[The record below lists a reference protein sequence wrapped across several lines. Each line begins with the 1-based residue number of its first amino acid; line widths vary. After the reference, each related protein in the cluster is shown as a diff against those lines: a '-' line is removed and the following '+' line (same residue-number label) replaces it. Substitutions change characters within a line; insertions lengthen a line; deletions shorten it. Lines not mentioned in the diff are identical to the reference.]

1 MVYIHSFIQKKKYIY
16 IGLIYIFRKFVLV
29 ENIIHTDRKLYL
41 VSIWEM
47 LRL

>member
-1 MVYIHSFIQKKKYIY
+1 MVYIHSFQKYIYIY

-29 ENIIHTDRKLYL
+29 GNIIHADRKLYL

-47 LRL
+47 L

>member
-1 MVYIHSFIQKKKYIY
+1 MTVWYIYTFIQKYIY

-47 LRL
+47 L